1 MNMNPAEE
9 SSILFKQKR
18 DEYLVEI
25 RKKKNTDHIRSKRTK
40 FAPSLLDPNQDPSTQ
55 NEVIKILSLPSLS
68 YPFLSLPSPSQ
79 TSRKPS

>member
-1 MNMNPAEE
+1 MNMNPVEE

-40 FAPSLLDPNQDPSTQ
+40 FAPSLGGPNRDPSTP
-55 NEVIKILSLPSLS
+55 NEVPKIF
-68 YPFLSLPSPSQ
+68 PFLSLN
-79 TSRKPS
+79 